1 MKKCEEALH
10 SDKKNKLFELGQ
22 QDISSRFYI
31 PEKLYGREQDVKI
44 LMDTFDRVC
53 EGRREILM
61 VRGYSGVGK
70 SALVQEI
77 HKPVIARK
85 GYFISGKFDQYQ
97 RNLPYSALIAS
108 YKQLIQQ
115 FLTEGKESLDA
126 WKEKFL
132 NALGPNGQLIIDVIP
147 ELELIIG
154 KQTPPPVIRGEAER
168 NRFTLV
174 FRNFIK
180 SLTSA
185 EHPLVVFLDDM
196 QWADS
201 ATINLIQNLLHVT
214 VHEETKHLF
223 LIGAYRDN
231 EVTEAHPLSLMFDQ
245 VRAFGVEIND
255 ITLSPLGYQDL
266 QQLVADSLES
276 SMDKINPLARIIF
289 DKTAGNPFFINQFF

>member
-1 MKKCEEALH
+1 
-10 SDKKNKLFELGQ
+10 
-22 QDISSRFYI
+22 
-31 PEKLYGREQDVKI
+31 
-44 LMDTFDRVC
+44 MDTFDRVC